1 MAKIYLAGDAVVIT
15 SALSLES
22 IRTVKK
28 YRPEALNLYGG
39 KENEVLIFSIL
50 VDRGSGVGANAI
62 AFNAATRDEAKLAT
76 LTTMLPESAKNTDVK
91 EYLADEYGAVI
102 TNLNKIEA
110 AIPAVLEEIT
120 AEKAAVMSNISIYGQ
135 E

>member
-22 IRTVKK
+22 LRTVKK
-28 YRPEALNLYGG
+28 YRPETLHLYGG
-39 KENEVLIFSIL
+39 KENEVLIFSVL
-50 VDRGSGVGANAI
+50 VDRGSAVCANAI
-62 AFNAATRDEAKLAT
+62 AFNTATRDDEKLAT

-110 AIPAVLEEIT
+110 AIPAILEEIA

>member
-22 IRTVKK
+22 LRTVKK

-39 KENEVLIFSIL
+39 KENEVLIFSVL
-50 VDRGSGVGANAI
+50 VDRGSAVCANAI
-62 AFNAATRDEAKLAT
+62 AFNAATRDDEKLAT

-91 EYLADEYGAVI
+91 EYLADEYGAII

-110 AIPAVLEEIT
+110 AIPAVLEEIA

>member
-22 IRTVKK
+22 LRTVKK

-39 KENEVLIFSIL
+39 KENEFLLFSVL
-50 VDRGSGVGANAI
+50 VDRGSAVCANAI
-62 AFNAATRDEAKLAT
+62 AFNAATRDDEKLAT
-76 LTTMLPESAKNTDVK
+76 LTAMLPESAKDTDVK
-91 EYLADEYGAVI
+91 EYLADEYGAII

-110 AIPAVLEEIT
+110 AIPAVLEEIA